1 MTFSM
6 RIEYRVTYD
15 LLTFLRYIVIIF
27 RINNFISP
35 LILWI
40 KYVNFYFAVKLQDYT
55 GSINCENTQFW
66 LFNLSKI

>member
-1 MTFSM
+1 MTFNM

-27 RINNFISP
+27 RLNNFISP

-40 KYVNFYFAVKLQDYT
+40 SYVTFLFCRKITGLHGEYQLRKHAVLM
-55 GSINCENTQFW
+55 I
-66 LFNLSKI
+66 

>member
-27 RINNFISP
+27 RMNNFISP

-40 KYVNFYFAVKLQDYT
+40 IYVNF
-55 GSINCENTQFW
+55 
-66 LFNLSKI
+66 